1 MPIYEYQCQQC
12 GHLCE
17 FIQKS
22 NDPAITECPKC
33 NNQQLKKM
41 ISATRF
47 QLKGTGW
54 YETDFKSKSTKEN
67 ETSPT
72 TAKEEKKTGKDKTD
86 KLDKN

>member
-1 MPIYEYQCQQC
+1 
-12 GHLCE
+12 
-17 FIQKS
+17 
-22 NDPAITECPKC
+22 
-33 NNQQLKKM
+33 M